1 MSWFRCADSRPWA
14 SLRLFCFP
22 HAGGSA
28 VAYRSWAKEIAPA
41 IEVHAVQ
48 YPGRADRL
56 TEPLI
61 DDLHRLA
68 RLIAGALAP
77 MMDRPTALFGH
88 SMGAIVAYETARLL
102 EERGAPPLH
111 LFASGARPPHRRD
124 VDEEGRVG
132 DADDDTLVEALT
144 HLGGSDAEVL
154 ADPELRDFV
163 LPYVR
168 NDFRLI
174 ENYERRPG
182 PNPSVPVTAVIGDH
196 DPHVNEERARE
207 WADATEGTFALKVFE
222 GDHFYLVPRQSE
234 LLREIQR
241 TLNVQ

>member
-1 MSWFRCADSRPWA
+1 MSWFRCAESRPWA
-14 SLRLFCFP
+14 SLRLVCFP

-28 VAYRSWAKEIAPA
+28 VAYRPWAKEISPA

-68 RLIAGALAP
+68 RLIAGALVP
-77 MMDRPTALFGH
+77 LMDRPTALFGH

-124 VDEEGRVG
+124 VDEEGRIA
-132 DADDDTLVEALT
+132 DADDDALVKALT
-144 HLGGSDAEVL
+144 LLGGSDAEAL

-168 NDFRLI
+168 NDFRMI
-174 ENYERRPG
+174 ENYRRRPG
-182 PNPSVPVTAVIGDH
+182 PNPAVPVTAVIGDG

-207 WADATEGTFALKVFE
+207 WSDATEGPFDLKVFQ
-222 GDHFYLVPRQSE
+222 GDHFYLVPRRSE

-241 TLNVQ
+241 TLHVP